1 MDENRLLEPSFAE
14 AIAAI
19 EQSSEL
25 LPSRRTHWVCSLR
38 QIAKALGRPPESIA
52 ARWGAVA
59 LKVNQ
64 LHHAGSRVEWKTL
77 ANHKSNAKAALH
89 WYRKDN
95 ELPLRGAPLSEE
107 WRQLRKSIVDLAQLT
122 KLSGLIRYCSMRT
135 SRRRG

>member
-1 MDENRLLEPSFAE
+1 MSGHPNPFRDSKEAIAMDDKGLLEPSFAE

-19 EQSSEL
+19 EQNLEQ
-25 LPSRRTHWVCSLR
+25 PPPRRTHWACSLR
-38 QIAKALGRPPESIA
+38 QIAKALRRPPESFA

-64 LHHAGSRVEWKTL
+64 LHHTASGVEWKTL

-95 ELPLRGAPLSEE
+95 ELPLRGMPLAPE
-107 WRQLRKSIVDLAQLT
+107 WQELRRL
-122 KLSGLIRYCSMRT
+122 G
-135 SRRRG
+135 